1 MNLKEAIKINVN
13 SVASKY
19 SIASGGKEFKIS
31 LSMRDEIEA
40 WKLCR
45 ENNIKITE
53 FAVYQNEKKIAKII
67 YKYSAKKI
75 NCCYKVLSYKVE
87 FLEV

>member
-1 MNLKEAIKINVN
+1 MNLKEAIKINA
-13 SVASKY
+13 SCVASKY
-19 SIASGGKEFKIS
+19 SIASGGKEFKTG
-31 LSMRDEIEA
+31 LSMRDEMEA
-40 WKLCR
+40 WKLCKD
-45 ENNIKITE
+45 NNIKFTE
-53 FAVYQNEKKIAKII
+53 FAVYQNDKKIANII